1 MDDSVLFNG
10 VDNGLDF
17 IRVDDSGNIGVG
29 EDWSFKL
36 VVRFF
41 RASFT
46 VGSEN
51 GVEGFE
57 GGLSPDAE
65 TTQLTSRG

>member
-1 MDDSVLFNG
+1 
-10 VDNGLDF
+10 
-17 IRVDDSGNIGVG
+17 
-29 EDWSFKL
+29 L

-46 VGSEN
+46 VGSKN
-51 GVEGFE
+51 GVESFE

>member
-1 MDDSVLFNG
+1 MDDFVLFNG

-17 IRVDDSGNIGVG
+17 IRIDDSGNIGVG
-29 EDWSFKL
+29 KDWSFKL

-46 VGSEN
+46 VGSKN
-51 GVEGFE
+51 GVESFE